1 MQFLYKEAK
10 KYVRKRY
17 NERKVNTQQKYD
29 KERDDEKRTE
39 LQNRIKDYETVSA
52 IANICMFY
60 CIAMYYQY
68 KNEFDIFAD
77 SRVYNYEKFYSDKE
91 YKEALIKEF
100 SSLFLEQTIDII
112 KRVSQKAA
120 NLSTWIRVAKSEQLF
135 LDEVKNRIDTDLTIE
150 DKYKNYTEK
159 FKINLEDN

>member
-17 NERKVNTQQKYD
+17 NERKINTQQKYD
-29 KERDDEKRTE
+29 KEQDDERRAE

-68 KNEFDIFAD
+68 KNEFDIFED
-77 SRVYNYEKFYSDKE
+77 SRVYNYEKFYSDKKH
-91 YKEALIKEF
+91 KEELIKEF

-112 KRVSQKAA
+112 KRVSQKTA
-120 NLSTWIRVAKSEQLF
+120 NLSTWIRVAKSEHLF

-150 DKYKNYTEK
+150 DKYKK
-159 FKINLEDN
+159 LH

>member
-1 MQFLYKEAK
+1 MFVNDIMKE
-10 KYVRKRY
+10 RI
-17 NERKVNTQQKYD
+17 NTQQKYD

-77 SRVYNYEKFYSDKE
+77 
-91 YKEALIKEF
+91 
-100 SSLFLEQTIDII
+100 FLEYATTKKFILTKSI
-112 KRVSQKAA
+112 KKR
-120 NLSTWIRVAKSEQLF
+120 
-135 LDEVKNRIDTDLTIE
+135 
-150 DKYKNYTEK
+150 
-159 FKINLEDN
+159 